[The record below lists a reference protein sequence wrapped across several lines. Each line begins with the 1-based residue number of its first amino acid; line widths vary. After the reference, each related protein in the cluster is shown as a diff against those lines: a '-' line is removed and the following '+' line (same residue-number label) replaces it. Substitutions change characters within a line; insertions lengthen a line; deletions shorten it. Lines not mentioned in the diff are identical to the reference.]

1 MATYRNKCPAPG
13 IEPGHGRPELN
24 CSNITQSHRE
34 RSTLRP
40 QLSVSQVS
48 VERRQWCISGVN
60 DKRPNV
66 YWDQKSQDVRQG
78 DNVTMTCTVTG
89 VTLLDVVRL
98 THQVTDDNSTSTSTR
113 SSIVADND
121 VVKETFLALGR
132 YRVLYHVI
140 NDTATLQ
147 LRIRGTFSSRTCLSV
162 CLRCK
167 SFLRFFAFFFLLDK
181 SCTLS
186 TASKEHELNG

>member
-1 MATYRNKCPAPG
+1 M
-13 IEPGHGRPELN
+13 
-24 CSNITQSHRE
+24 
-34 RSTLRP
+34 LR
-40 QLSVSQVS
+40 L
-48 VERRQWCISGVN
+48 RCTSGVN
-60 DKRPNV
+60 DKRPSV

-98 THQVTDDNSTSTSTR
+98 AHQVTDDNSTSASTR

-121 VVKETFLALGR
+121 VVKEVFLALGR

-147 LRIRGTFSSRTCLSV
+147 LRIRGTLSSRTCLPVSLLDCFAV
-162 CLRCK
+162 NLFV
-167 SFLRFFAFFFLLDK
+167 FLRFCSVRLFICSLKVA
-181 SCTLS
+181 
-186 TASKEHELNG
+186 HEYGKQRT